1 MTTQMPAQMPT
12 RKTKLMLQ
20 AERKLGEDLSTGLQR
35 LYNSRGLA
43 GSADFLGTSKSTVYY
58 WTLKFGMRVKRK
70 LVRL

>member
-1 MTTQMPAQMPT
+1 MTTQMPT
-12 RKTKLMLQ
+12 RKTKLMLK
-20 AERKLGEDLSTGLQR
+20 AERRLGEPLSTGLQK
-35 LYNSRGLA
+35 LYNARGLA